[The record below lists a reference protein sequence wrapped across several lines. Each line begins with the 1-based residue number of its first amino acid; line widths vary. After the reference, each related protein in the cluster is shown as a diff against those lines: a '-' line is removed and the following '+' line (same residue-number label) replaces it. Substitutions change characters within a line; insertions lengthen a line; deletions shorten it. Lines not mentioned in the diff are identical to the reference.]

1 MDMQEILG
9 KMTLAEKLS
18 LITGKDGLSSRD
30 LPHLGIPSKTY
41 VDGPHGVRENNGEN
55 CTHFPNMCAI
65 AASWDPDM
73 IYKMGQGIA
82 ADCIRLGI
90 AMILG
95 PGVNLKRSI
104 LCGRNFEYLSEDPVL
119 AGRMAAAYV
128 RGVQDMGIG
137 ACPKHYA
144 ANSQELDRLDL
155 NAEIDER
162 TLRELY
168 LKVFEI
174 IVKESKPESVMCAY
188 NKINAIWCSENKF
201 LLQDVLKD
209 AWGYEGVMVSDWGAV
224 RHPGRSVAA
233 GMDLVMPLEPHVPG
247 ALQAAANAGQITPQR
262 LDDAVSRVLRF
273 VLKERPDPQKDF
285 DRDAQHRLA
294 RELAASC
301 VVLMKNEHQ
310 ALPLTKE
317 KYKKIACFGGYATRP
332 LISGQGSAEVNQ
344 SPDYTD
350 CPLGELKML
359 LPEVEFTHTDIF
371 HKDRL
376 SGTMLWPYV
385 DTGKTLADAD
395 AALFF
400 IGAME
405 GEDTEQ
411 YDKNSAQLNPVYD
424 YFIRQAMSYGKPVI
438 VVLQTGSAVILG
450 DWYKSV
456 DAIAE
461 MWLGGEAA
469 GGGIADVLTGRV
481 NPSGR
486 LPETFPNRMRTD
498 LIYRGDEKLV
508 YNEKLDVGYRYY
520 DKHPEEICF
529 PFGHGLSYTS
539 FAYADCNAQLSNDQI
554 EVSFTLENTGT
565 ADGWE
570 TVQLYV
576 QAPDSTVTRPIK
588 ELKSF
593 QKIFLKQGEAKKVR
607 LQLPV
612 KDLSYYNIMLHD
624 WVVEDGR
631 YDLLVGA
638 SSQDIRVRAAIRYE
652 GSMPYTMRA
661 AGKTMVG

>member
-1 MDMQEILG
+1 MIKPNSKIDGEIMDMQEILG

-209 AWGYEGVMVSDWGAV
+209 EWGYKGVMVSDWGAV
-224 RHPGRSVAA
+224 HDICKAIRA
-233 GMDLVMPLEPHVPG
+233 G
-247 ALQAAANAGQITPQR
+247 
-262 LDDAVSRVLRF
+262 
-273 VLKERPDPQKDF
+273 
-285 DRDAQHRLA
+285 
-294 RELAASC
+294 
-301 VVLMKNEHQ
+301 
-310 ALPLTKE
+310 LTW
-317 KYKKIACFGGYATRP
+317 R
-332 LISGQGSAEVNQ
+332 
-344 SPDYTD
+344 
-350 CPLGELKML
+350 CP
-359 LPEVEFTHTDIF
+359 T
-371 HKDRL
+371 
-376 SGTMLWPYV
+376 
-385 DTGKTLADAD
+385 
-395 AALFF
+395 
-400 IGAME
+400 
-405 GEDTEQ
+405 
-411 YDKNSAQLNPVYD
+411 
-424 YFIRQAMSYGKPVI
+424 
-438 VVLQTGSAVILG
+438 TGS
-450 DWYKSV
+450 
-456 DAIAE
+456 
-461 MWLGGEAA
+461 
-469 GGGIADVLTGRV
+469 
-481 NPSGR
+481 
-486 LPETFPNRMRTD
+486 F
-498 LIYRGDEKLV
+498 
-508 YNEKLDVGYRYY
+508 
-520 DKHPEEICF
+520 
-529 PFGHGLSYTS
+529 
-539 FAYADCNAQLSNDQI
+539 
-554 EVSFTLENTGT
+554 
-565 ADGWE
+565 
-570 TVQLYV
+570 
-576 QAPDSTVTRPIK
+576 
-588 ELKSF
+588 
-593 QKIFLKQGEAKKVR
+593 
-607 LQLPV
+607 
-612 KDLSYYNIMLHD
+612 
-624 WVVEDGR
+624 
-631 YDLLVGA
+631 
-638 SSQDIRVRAAIRYE
+638 
-652 GSMPYTMRA
+652 
-661 AGKTMVG
+661 